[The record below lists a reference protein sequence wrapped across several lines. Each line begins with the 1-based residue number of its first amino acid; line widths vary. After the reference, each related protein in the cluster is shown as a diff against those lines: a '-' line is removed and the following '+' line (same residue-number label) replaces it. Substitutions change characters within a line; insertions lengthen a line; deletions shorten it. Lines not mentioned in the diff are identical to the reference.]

1 MGFGGTT
8 GEIEELA
15 SKGRE
20 GAVDYLINYN
30 QIDNKPLED
39 LLAQNFDFS
48 DITDNQKLNNAEIRR
63 WWYTRMVHTRRQF
76 EEKMTLFWHN
86 HFATSSSKVQDFYMY
101 LQNLTLRANALPRFD
116 DLLLK
121 MAQDP
126 AMILWLD
133 SRTNVVGRPNENFGR
148 ELMELFTMG
157 INDVV
162 TGQPNYTEDDVKEV
176 ARAFTGWDF
185 NQNRRDGGLNFQ
197 FVIRQNLHDN
207 TTKTV
212 FAGTPFAATGNLNGT
227 DIIDILS
234 DRPQTARYLSKKLLD
249 FFVFP
254 VTTSNS
260 DRNLIDRFAN
270 VYLNNNHSIK
280 ALVTAIFT
288 SDEFFSDRARF
299 ALVKQPV
306 EFIVSAVRML
316 KGSFIPGSNL
326 GEGRRQVS
334 NTLSIFG
341 RNMGQDLFGPPD
353 VAGWDF
359 NLGWVNTASMLERFN
374 YANAYIS
381 NRNTTNPGLFITN
394 DELKKNTKGTS
405 KKTVKKF
412 LKVLGPLDPGSDVVK
427 MLRSYLETDDNGN
440 KVKFVNDDLTVD
452 KKVRGLVHQ
461 IMCLPEFQLN

>member
-1 MGFGGTT
+1 MASLSYDEAAHLLRRMGFGGTPD
-8 GEIEELA
+8 EIESLA

-20 GAVDYLINYN
+20 GAVDHLINYN
-30 QIDNKPLED
+30 QIDNKPLDD
-39 LLAQNFDFS
+39 LLAQSFDFS
-48 DITDNQKLNNAEIRR
+48 DFTDNQRFSNAEIRR
-63 WWYTRMVHTRRQF
+63 WWYTRQVHTRRQF

-86 HFATSSSKVQDFYMY
+86 HFATSSSKVQEVYMF
-101 LQNLTLRANALPRFD
+101 LQNLTLRTNALARFD

-133 SRTNVVGRPNENFGR
+133 NRTNVVRSPNENFGR

-162 TGQPNYTEDDVKEV
+162 TGQPNYTEEDVKEV

-185 NQNRRDGGLNFQ
+185 TQNRQGGGLSVQ

-207 TTKTV
+207 TSKTV
-212 FAGTPFAATGNLNGT
+212 FTGTPYAATGNLNGT
-227 DIIDILS
+227 DIIEILS
-234 DRPQTARYLSKKLLD
+234 RRPQTARYLSKKLVD

-280 ALVTAIFT
+280 ELVSAIFT
-288 SDEFFSDRARF
+288 SDEFYSDRARF

-306 EFIVSAVRML
+306 ELIVSSVRML
-316 KGSFIPGSNL
+316 KGSYNPGTTV
-326 GEGRRQVS
+326 GDGRRQVS
-334 NTLSIFG
+334 NTPAQFG

-374 YANAYIS
+374 FANTFLS
-381 NRNTTNPGLFITN
+381 NRNTTNPGLFITT
-394 DELKKNTKGTS
+394 DELKKNTKGS
-405 KKTVKKF
+405 AKKTVKKF
-412 LKVLGPLDPGSDVVK
+412 LKVLGPLDPGGDVVK
-427 MLRSYLETDDNGN
+427 TLKKYLETGDNGSE
-440 KVKFVNDDLTVD
+440 VD
-452 KKVRGLVHQ
+452 FSQR
-461 IMCLPEFQLN
+461 

>member
-1 MGFGGTT
+1 MASLSYDEAAHLLRRMGFGGTT

-20 GAVDYLINYN
+20 GAVDYLVNYN

-39 LLAQNFDFS
+39 LLAQSFDFS

-63 WWYTRMVHTRRQF
+63 WWYTRLVHTRRQF

-185 NQNRRDGGLNFQ
+185 NQNRRDGGLNVQ

-212 FAGTPFAATGNLNGT
+212 FAGTPYAATGNLNGT

-254 VTTSNS
+254 VTASNS
-260 DRNLIDRFAN
+260 DRNLID
-270 VYLNNNHSIK
+270 
-280 ALVTAIFT
+280 
-288 SDEFFSDRARF
+288 
-299 ALVKQPV
+299 
-306 EFIVSAVRML
+306 
-316 KGSFIPGSNL
+316 
-326 GEGRRQVS
+326 
-334 NTLSIFG
+334 
-341 RNMGQDLFGPPD
+341 
-353 VAGWDF
+353 
-359 NLGWVNTASMLERFN
+359 
-374 YANAYIS
+374 
-381 NRNTTNPGLFITN
+381 
-394 DELKKNTKGTS
+394 
-405 KKTVKKF
+405 
-412 LKVLGPLDPGSDVVK
+412 
-427 MLRSYLETDDNGN
+427 
-440 KVKFVNDDLTVD
+440 
-452 KKVRGLVHQ
+452 
-461 IMCLPEFQLN
+461 

>member
-1 MGFGGTT
+1 
-8 GEIEELA
+8 
-15 SKGRE
+15 
-20 GAVDYLINYN
+20 V
-30 QIDNKPLED
+30 
-39 LLAQNFDFS
+39 
-48 DITDNQKLNNAEIRR
+48 
-63 WWYTRMVHTRRQF
+63 
-76 EEKMTLFWHN
+76 
-86 HFATSSSKVQDFYMY
+86 
-101 LQNLTLRANALPRFD
+101 
-116 DLLLK
+116 
-121 MAQDP
+121 
-126 AMILWLD
+126 
-133 SRTNVVGRPNENFGR
+133 
-148 ELMELFTMG
+148 
-157 INDVV
+157 
-162 TGQPNYTEDDVKEV
+162 
-176 ARAFTGWDF
+176 
-185 NQNRRDGGLNFQ
+185 Q
-197 FVIRQNLHDN
+197 FVLRQNLHDN

-227 DIIDILS
+227 DIIEILS
-234 DRPQTARYLSKKLLD
+234 ERPQTARYLSKKLLD

-254 VTTSNS
+254 VTASNS

-306 EFIVSAVRML
+306 EYIVGAVRML
-316 KGSFIPGSNL
+316 RGSFIPGSNL

-341 RNMGQDLFGPPD
+341 RSMGQDLFGPPD

-412 LKVLGPLDPGSDVVK
+412 LKALGPLDPGSDVVK
-427 MLRSYLETDDNGN
+427 MLRSYLETDDSGN